1 MKRVLRNGLL
11 FGAVTIPT
19 AIAASLLG
27 SSDASSAYLS
37 STRVRTANGK
47 FLPAER
53 LGNADYCGHCH
64 TQIFHEWNSSAHH
77 FSSLNNPIYRSVVLS
92 TAERR
97 DPDTLK
103 LCAGC
108 HDPLPLA
115 AGEPISG
122 RITQWSSTAGITCLA
137 CHRITEVHGGN
148 AAYTLSAPT
157 LHPFA
162 LSDHPWQQRLH
173 RWLLSAFPA
182 LHRTVLSKPLYRT
195 AEYCATCHT
204 VVSTREMN
212 GHGDLLLQNE
222 YQSWHKSRFAAG
234 GGHAGNDKK
243 SCIDCHMPQVPS
255 SDPAARDGKI
265 RSHRFPGGNT
275 LLPHLNRDYE
285 QLAANDAFLRGGAV
299 VLQCKSIRTPSSGE
313 APCQGARAGHDF
325 QISLELRNRGVGH
338 DFPAGTNDSNQAWL
352 EVSATDSSGRTVYH
366 SGAIAPGGD
375 PDEAAYALRAVYADA
390 KGRLVDRRTATTDA
404 VTRVATTVLSP
415 GESTEV
421 KYAITLDEQ
430 TRFPVRVDARLNW
443 RKFSAAFLRSV
454 FDGAEPPPQIPL
466 TIIDE
471 VSIEIGS
478 Q

>member
-11 FGAVTIPT
+11 FGAAALPT
-19 AIAASLLG
+19 VVIAAWLGLPHTGNSSL
-27 SSDASSAYLS
+27 A

-47 FLPAER
+47 LLPAER
-53 LGNADYCGHCH
+53 LGNSDYCGHCH

-77 FSSLNNPIYRSVVLS
+77 FSSLNNPVYRSVALA

-97 DPDTLK
+97 GPATLK

-122 RITQWSSTAGITCLA
+122 QIERWSSTAGITCLA

-162 LSDHPWQQRLH
+162 LSDHPWQQKLH
-173 RWLLSAFPA
+173 RWLLSSFPS
-182 LHRTVLSKPLYRT
+182 LHRAVLSRPLYRT

-204 VVSTREMN
+204 VVATREVN
-212 GHGDLLLQNE
+212 GHSDLLLQNE
-222 YQSWHKSRFAAG
+222 YESWQRSRFAADG
-234 GGHAGNDKK
+234 SHAGGDKK
-243 SCIDCHMPQVPS
+243 SCIDCHMPEVPAN
-255 SDPAARDGKI
+255 DPAARDGRI
-265 RSHRFPGGNT
+265 RSHRFLGGNT

-285 QLAANDAFLRGGAV
+285 QLAANDAFLGSGAV
-299 VLQCKSIRTPSSGE
+299 VLRCKSIRSGLADE
-313 APCQGARAGHDF
+313 VPCQSARVAQAF
-325 QISLELRNRGVGH
+325 QMTFELRNLGVGH
-338 DFPAGTNDSNQAWL
+338 DFPAGTNDSNQVWL
-352 EVSATDSSGRTVYH
+352 EVRASDSSGRTLYH
-366 SGAIAPGGD
+366 SGAVAPSGD
-375 PDEAAYALRAVYADA
+375 PDVAAYALRAVYADA
-390 KGRLVDRRTATTDA
+390 NRQVLDRRTATTDA

-415 GESTEV
+415 GESREV
-421 KYAITLDEQ
+421 RYAITLDEQ
-430 TRFPVRVDARLNW
+430 TRFPVTVTARLNW
-443 RKFSAAFLRSV
+443 RKYSAAFLRGV
-454 FDGAEPPPQIPL
+454 FQDVEPPQAPL